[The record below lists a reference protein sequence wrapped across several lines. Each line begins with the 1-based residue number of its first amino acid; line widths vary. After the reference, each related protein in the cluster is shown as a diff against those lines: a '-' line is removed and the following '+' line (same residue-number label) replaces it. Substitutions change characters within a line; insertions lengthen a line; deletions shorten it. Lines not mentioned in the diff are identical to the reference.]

1 MFWNGSRGIDGRT
14 AASTTPG
21 KRADWVERPS
31 GLLVPRQTR
40 SSAIRL
46 LARRLMSVGGFVG
59 PVVLAEVLRRLLGS

>member
-21 KRADWVERPS
+21 ERGDWVERPS

-40 SSAIRL
+40 PSAIRL
-46 LARRLMSVGGFVG
+46 LARRLMRVSWFVG